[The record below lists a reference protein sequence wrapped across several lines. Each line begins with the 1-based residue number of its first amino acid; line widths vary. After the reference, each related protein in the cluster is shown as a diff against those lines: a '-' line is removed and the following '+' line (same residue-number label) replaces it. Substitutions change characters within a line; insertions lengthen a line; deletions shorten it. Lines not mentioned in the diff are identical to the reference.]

1 MHDESI
7 VAWLL
12 TFALHASVLLALAWI
27 ADRGVLRQRPA
38 WRELLWRTA
47 LFGGLLTAS
56 VQTMLD
62 LRTSARFAVPVAQ
75 KRVPVAAIVSTDDPV
90 ERESATAIAPT
101 PSAERGSGFSRDT
114 SHNQSIA
121 TELAPTAALQ
131 PLGVDAAAAADA
143 RRVSGAETESTS
155 HGEQQAKLLSSAGL
169 SWQTLLL
176 AAWLAGSLLALFRLA
191 ATWWRLERAVQGA
204 EPLQNAAIA
213 TDAAALALQAGV
225 RAPRL
230 SVLDELAS
238 PFAARGRRIVLPRWA
253 CELLDREQ
261 LRAMLAH
268 ETAHLA
274 RHDASWK
281 LAIAICRSLL
291 WFMPLAGIARR
302 RLDEAAEL
310 ACDAWAARHLGDGRS
325 LAECLAECAE
335 RRLEGFESWLAPAM
349 AQRESPLLQ
358 RIDHLI
364 GGTPM
369 NTTLSHLRAGSAA
382 VLALALAILLLPGFG
397 TQAQAQPAPPSPPSP
412 PSPPA
417 PPAPP
422 AAPKAGSESHIHIS
436 SSDTSAAGKKHQTTT
451 ISSNDGHR
459 SIEVKIKG
467 EIAFNDNDDD
477 VASLSDGGSASFAET
492 KDGVERR
499 VQYRS
504 QGGKIERRCFV
515 DDVEHP
521 FDAAQ
526 QAWISAFLPAVIR
539 DSAIGAEARV
549 KRIYAKGGTGAVLD
563 EIGRID
569 GDYARGEYLKQLFA
583 TAKLSPAEVTRA
595 IGLIDA
601 IGSDYERR
609 NVLAALA
616 GAAPLDAQQQK
627 LVIGQAEKI
636 GSDYERAELLT
647 SMVPQLASQPDV
659 REAWLHAAAKLGSD
673 YEHRRTLTALLDNTQ
688 LDDAMLGEVITSANS
703 IGSDYERR
711 ELLVSALRR
720 VGDSERVAPMYAKAV
735 DSIGSDYE
743 RREALLA
750 LIRAPKF
757 GAGASNAV
765 LDAAGSI
772 GSDFECREVL
782 VALARVM
789 PNDAGLI
796 TRYRKVAGKLSDSER
811 GAAERALDR
820 FQT

>member
-27 ADRGVLRQRPA
+27 VDRGVLRQRPA

-62 LRTSARFAVPVAQ
+62 LRTSARFAVPAAQ
-75 KRVPVAAIVSTDDPV
+75 RSVPAAAIVASTDDAV
-90 ERESATAIAPT
+90 KRESATSIAPT
-101 PSAERGSGFSRDT
+101 SSAIGGSGFSRET
-114 SHNQSIA
+114 SPSQRMA

-131 PLGVDAAAAADA
+131 VRGADTAPAANAQ
-143 RRVSGAETESTS
+143 RVSESTTESTG
-155 HGEQQAKLLSSAGL
+155 HGEQQAKRLSRAGL

-191 ATWWRLERAVQGA
+191 ATWWRLEHAVQGA

-230 SVLDELAS
+230 AVLDELAS
-238 PFAARGRRIVLPRWA
+238 PFAARGGRIVLPRWA

-291 WFMPLAGIARR
+291 WFLPLAGIARR

-397 TQAQAQPAPPSPPSP
+397 TQAQAQPTPPSP

-422 AAPKAGSESHIHIS
+422 AAPKASSESHIHIS
-436 SSDTSAAGKKHQTTT
+436 DSDSSGSKKRQTTT
-451 ISSNDGHR
+451 IRSSDDHH
-459 SIEVKIKG
+459 SVEVQIKG
-467 EIAFNDNDDD
+467 EIAFTDSDDD

-515 DDVEHP
+515 NDDERP
-521 FDAAQ
+521 ADAAQ
-526 QAWISAFLPAVIR
+526 EAWIKAFLPAVIR

-563 EIGRID
+563 EVGRID
-569 GDYARGEYLKQLFA
+569 GDYARGVYLKQLFS

-601 IGSDYERR
+601 IDSDYERR

-616 GAAPLDAQQQK
+616 AAAPLDAQQQK
-627 LVIGQAEKI
+627 LVIAQAEKI

-688 LDDAMLGEVITSANS
+688 LDDKMLGEVITSADS

-735 DSIGSDYE
+735 GGIGSDYE

-772 GSDFECREVL
+772 GSDYECREVL
-782 VALARVM
+782 IALARVM

>member
-1 MHDESI
+1 
-7 VAWLL
+7 
-12 TFALHASVLLALAWI
+12 
-27 ADRGVLRQRPA
+27 
-38 WRELLWRTA
+38 
-47 LFGGLLTAS
+47 
-56 VQTMLD
+56 
-62 LRTSARFAVPVAQ
+62 
-75 KRVPVAAIVSTDDPV
+75 
-90 ERESATAIAPT
+90 
-101 PSAERGSGFSRDT
+101 
-114 SHNQSIA
+114 
-121 TELAPTAALQ
+121 
-131 PLGVDAAAAADA
+131 
-143 RRVSGAETESTS
+143 
-155 HGEQQAKLLSSAGL
+155 
-169 SWQTLLL
+169 
-176 AAWLAGSLLALFRLA
+176 
-191 ATWWRLERAVQGA
+191 
-204 EPLQNAAIA
+204 
-213 TDAAALALQAGV
+213 
-225 RAPRL
+225 
-230 SVLDELAS
+230 
-238 PFAARGRRIVLPRWA
+238 
-253 CELLDREQ
+253 
-261 LRAMLAH
+261 MLAH

-417 PPAPP
+417 
-422 AAPKAGSESHIHIS
+422 APKAGSESLIHIS

-467 EIAFNDNDDD
+467 EIAFNDSDDD

-521 FDAAQ
+521 MDAAQ

-549 KRIYAKGGTGAVLD
+549 KRIYAKGGAGAVLD
-563 EIGRID
+563 EVGRID
-569 GDYARGEYLKQLFA
+569 GDYARGVYLKQLFA

-616 GAAPLDAQQQK
+616 AAAPLDAQQQK
-627 LVIGQAEKI
+627 LVIAQAEKI

-647 SMVPQLASQPDV
+647 GMVPQLASQPDV

-673 YEHRRTLTALLDNTQ
+673 YEHRRTLTGLLDNAQ

-735 DSIGSDYE
+735 GSIGSDYE

-772 GSDFECREVL
+772 GSDYECREVL

-796 TRYRKVAGKLSDSER
+796 ARYRKVSGRLSDSER